1 MDPGKGNGI
10 GMTKLQQHV
19 PGFEQR
25 QSVPV
30 EGEDQDRLDLPPPYE
45 ATTAS
50 TTTAA
55 PAVTP
60 PGSSSPAC
68 SVSGEG
74 TAFLP
79 QEAQRGGGYQRT
91 SPMSV
96 GGSKD
101 EERWEAMR
109 GGPGCCF
116 SDGAGCCFSDR
127 GGCCFSDRS
136 GCCFSDRNG
145 CCFSDTEGCCFSD
158 TKGCC
163 FSSGE
168 AACCSSGPRR
178 R

>member
-1 MDPGKGNGI
+1 MDPGKRNVI
-10 GMTKLQQHV
+10 DMTKV
-19 PGFEQR
+19 PDFEQR

-45 ATTAS
+45 ATAS
-50 TTTAA
+50 TPASTAA

-60 PGSSSPAC
+60 PGSSSPAG
-68 SVSGEG
+68 SVRGEDA
-74 TAFLP
+74 AFLP
-79 QEAQRGGGYQRT
+79 QERGYQRT

-109 GGPGCCF
+109 GEPGCCF

-136 GCCFSDRNG
+136 GCCFSDRGG

-158 TKGCC
+158 SKGCC

-178 R
+178 